1 MGNSKLLL
9 AVAVVT
15 ACVSSCGGDMADGEM
30 GDHSDHSDHNHDH
43 GSAIDL
49 TGLSVRPEVSLVAE
63 PDGSGGIMLDIEVHG
78 LELVSADAGADHQPG
93 EGHVHVMVDGS
104 SVAMIAE
111 TSYHVTGLSDGSHT
125 VMVTLSAND
134 HRDYHADGKVI
145 SDMTTVVVTG
155 GS

>member
-9 AVAVVT
+9 AVAILA
-15 ACVSSCGGDMADGEM
+15 ACISSCGGDTADGEM
-30 GDHSDHSDHNHDH
+30 GDHSDHSHDH

>member
-30 GDHSDHSDHNHDH
+30 GDHGDHSHDH
-43 GSAIDL
+43 GSAINL
-49 TGLSVRPEVSLVAE
+49 TSLSVQPEVSLVAE
-63 PDGSGGIMLDIEVHG
+63 PDGSGGILLDIEVHG
-78 LELVSADAGADHQPG
+78 LELVPADAGVDHQPG

>member
-30 GDHSDHSDHNHDH
+30 GDHSDHSHDH

>member
-9 AVAVVT
+9 AVTIVT
-15 ACVSSCGGDMADGEM
+15 ACISSCGEDTADEAMGE
-30 GDHSDHSDHNHDH
+30 HSEHSEHSHDH

-49 TGLSVRPEVSLVAE
+49 TDLSVRPEVSLVAE
-63 PDGSGGIMLDIEVHG
+63 PDGSGGIMLNIEVHG
-78 LELVSADAGADHQPG
+78 LELVPAEAGVDHQPG

-111 TSYHVTGLSDGSHT
+111 TNYHVRGLSNGSHD

-134 HRDYHADGKVI
+134 HRDYHADGKAI

-155 GS
+155 GT

>member
-9 AVAVVT
+9 AVAILA
-15 ACVSSCGGDMADGEM
+15 ACISSCGGDTADGEM
-30 GDHSDHSDHNHDH
+30 GDHSDHSHDH

-104 SVAMIAE
+104 SVAMITE

>member
-1 MGNSKLLL
+1 
-9 AVAVVT
+9 
-15 ACVSSCGGDMADGEM
+15 M
-30 GDHSDHSDHNHDH
+30 GDHSDHSDHSHDH

-104 SVAMIAE
+104 SVAMITE
-111 TSYHVTGLSDGSHT
+111 TS
-125 VMVTLSAND
+125 
-134 HRDYHADGKVI
+134 
-145 SDMTTVVVTG
+145 
-155 GS
+155 

>member
-1 MGNSKLLL
+1 
-9 AVAVVT
+9 
-15 ACVSSCGGDMADGEM
+15 MADGEM
-30 GDHSDHSDHNHDH
+30 GDHSDHSHDH

-78 LELVSADAGADHQPG
+78 LELVPADAGADHQPG

-104 SVAMIAE
+104 SVAMITE